1 MKKIIILIFLITLS
15 CSNNKVVRNHG
26 QYALD
31 IKINKVEINKS
42 NKNDIVEI
50 FGKPST
56 ISLFDDNIWY
66 YIQREKVNQSLF
78 KLGKSK
84 IKKNIVLE
92 INFNDYGIVD
102 NKLVYL
108 IDDMNDI
115 KISEE
120 KTTNQYQSK
129 SYFGKLLNSMKQ
141 KIDSPKLNRKR
152 K

>member
-115 KISEE
+115 KIV
-120 KTTNQYQSK
+120 SK
-129 SYFGKLLNSMKQ
+129 LYFLFFKK
-141 KIDSPKLNRKR
+141 
-152 K
+152 